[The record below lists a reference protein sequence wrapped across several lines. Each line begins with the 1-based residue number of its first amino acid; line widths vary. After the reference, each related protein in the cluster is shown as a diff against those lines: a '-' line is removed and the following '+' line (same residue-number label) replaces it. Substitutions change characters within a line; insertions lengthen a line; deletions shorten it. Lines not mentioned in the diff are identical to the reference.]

1 MEVNISLDKLL
12 INKIKEDINILK
24 DKQALLDFIA
34 MNTSEDDV
42 LTATILENLIENDFA
57 RDFMSIAN
65 ISYAEREDFL
75 EKFKQKY
82 YDKGIQKR
90 AVEQALIILLSA
102 FQFPDDKK
110 EAASSE
116 SVDSN
121 NIDNVVRSYKD
132 GENYDVSNNMEEN
145 DINDRNVDDEIKI
158 SDGNIEDSICPKCKT
173 IIIRASKFCPEC
185 GYNLLGSEGKI
196 INGAEQLNS
205 FNYIGKFKEYVSN
218 LKNKFSEIMNNNY
231 DNNKKIVIT
240 LGIIMLVFMISFA
253 GRADKRFDQNLQESY
268 VLINRVNNTTKK

>member
-116 SVDSN
+116 SVDS
-121 NIDNVVRSYKD
+121 DVV
-132 GENYDVSNNMEEN
+132 
-145 DINDRNVDDEIKI
+145 
-158 SDGNIEDSICPKCKT
+158 
-173 IIIRASKFCPEC
+173 
-185 GYNLLGSEGKI
+185 
-196 INGAEQLNS
+196 
-205 FNYIGKFKEYVSN
+205 
-218 LKNKFSEIMNNNY
+218 
-231 DNNKKIVIT
+231 
-240 LGIIMLVFMISFA
+240 
-253 GRADKRFDQNLQESY
+253 
-268 VLINRVNNTTKK
+268 